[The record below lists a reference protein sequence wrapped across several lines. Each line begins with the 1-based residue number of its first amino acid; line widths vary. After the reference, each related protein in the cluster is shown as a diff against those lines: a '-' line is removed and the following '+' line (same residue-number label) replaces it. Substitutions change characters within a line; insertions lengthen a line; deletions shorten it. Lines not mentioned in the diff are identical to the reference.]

1 MTRTALGNHIT
12 GGDRLRNLA
21 AELKAAGYTKPVKSL
36 SIIYDASD
44 YYKRNLGDLN
54 NECGVDTGD
63 KPSPGMLLVGYC
75 RDGDLIEEVYM
86 GLDHHGDKV
95 IFIVNAGDYDGC
107 CRE

>member
-12 GGDRLRNLA
+12 GGDRLLNLA

-44 YYKRNLGDLN
+44 YYKRNLGD
-54 NECGVDTGD
+54 
-63 KPSPGMLLVGYC
+63 KPSPGMLLVCYC

-107 CRE
+107 CRR

>member
-1 MTRTALGNHIT
+1 MTRVALGNHIT
-12 GGDRLRNLA
+12 GGDRLLNLT

-36 SIIYDASD
+36 SIIYDASSRYD
-44 YYKRNLGDLN
+44 RTIGDEPRLGM
-54 NECGVDTGD
+54 
-63 KPSPGMLLVGYC
+63 PLVGYC

>member
-12 GGDRLRNLA
+12 GGDRLLNLA

-44 YYKRNLGDLN
+44 YYKRNLGD
-54 NECGVDTGD
+54 

-86 GLDHHGDKV
+86 GLNHHGDKV

>member
-12 GGDRLRNLA
+12 GGDRLLNLA
-21 AELKAAGYTKPVKSL
+21 AELKAAGYTKPVESL

-44 YYKRNLGDLN
+44 YYKRNLGDN
-54 NECGVDTGD
+54 
-63 KPSPGMLLVGYC
+63 PWPGMPLVSFC

>member
-1 MTRTALGNHIT
+1 MTRVALGNHIT

-44 YYKRNLGDLN
+44 YYKRNLGD
-54 NECGVDTGD
+54 
-63 KPSPGMLLVGYC
+63 KPWPGMPLVGYC

>member
-36 SIIYDASD
+36 SIIYDASSQYD
-44 YYKRNLGDLN
+44 RSI
-54 NECGVDTGD
+54 GD
-63 KPSPGMLLVGYC
+63 KPSPGMLLVSFC

-95 IFIVNAGDYDGC
+95 IFVVNAGDYDGC

>member
-1 MTRTALGNHIT
+1 MKEKALGNHIT
-12 GGDRLRNLA
+12 GDGKLLNLI

-36 SIIYDASD
+36 SIIYDASG
-44 YYKRNLGDLN
+44 YYDRSI
-54 NECGVDTGD
+54 GD
-63 KPSPGMLLVGYC
+63 KPQPGMLLSSFC
-75 RDGDLIEEVYM
+75 RDGDLIEDVYM

>member
-1 MTRTALGNHIT
+1 MTRVALGNHIT
-12 GGDRLRNLA
+12 GGSRLLNLA

-36 SIIYDASD
+36 SIIYDASSRYD
-44 YYKRNLGDLN
+44 RSL
-54 NECGVDTGD
+54 GD
-63 KPSPGMLLVGYC
+63 KPWSGMLLCSFC

-95 IFIVNAGDYDGC
+95 IFIVNSGDYNGC